1 MSAVIDI
8 VSGTFMVTASLFVL
22 LAALG
27 LHRFDDV
34 FSRIHAATKSVTF
47 GVVLVAIGA
56 SFQMA
61 ELTDV
66 AKLLVAAV
74 FQLISAPVGS
84 HILARAAYHA
94 SGELSPATVVDELSD
109 DRVADDR
116 EVVGEA

>member
-1 MSAVIDI
+1 MSLVVDI
-8 VSGTFMVTASLFVL
+8 VSGALMVTASVFVL

-56 SFQMA
+56 SFQMV
-61 ELTDV
+61 EPTDV
-66 AKLLVAAV
+66 VKLLLAAV

-94 SGELSPATVVDELSD
+94 GGELSPATTVDELA
-109 DRVADDR
+109 ADHG
-116 EVVGEA
+116 VVHEP